1 VSEPIRVFLVDDHE
15 LVRRGIAAFLG
26 SAADLRIVGEA
37 ATAAQA
43 LSRIPAVM
51 PDVVLLD
58 VRLPDGSGIDVC
70 RELRGS
76 MPQVACVIV
85 TAYDDDDAILA
96 SVVAGAAGYIRK
108 DVAGSALVDGIRTAA
123 EGRSLLDAALVER
136 VTQHLRNAERG
147 DPRLAGLSRREAEV
161 LVLIADGQTN
171 REIAASLSLA
181 EKTVKNY
188 VSSVLSKLG
197 LRSRTE
203 AAVLRSTTR
212 DGRRV
217 GDPEPGRRPSPLG

>member
-1 VSEPIRVFLVDDHE
+1 MTDSIRVFLVDDHE
-15 LVRRGIAAFLG
+15 LVRRGIASFLG
-26 SAADLRIVGEA
+26 SATDLLIVGEA

-43 LSRIPAVM
+43 LARVPAVH

-70 RELRGS
+70 RELRVRS
-76 MPQVACVIV
+76 PEVACIIL

-108 DVAGSALVDGIRTAA
+108 DIAGSALVDGIRSAA
-123 EGRSLLDAALVER
+123 AGRSLLDAALVAR
-136 VTQHLRNAERG
+136 VARHLRDAERG

-161 LVLIADGQTN
+161 LALIADGKTN
-171 REIAASLSLA
+171 REIAGVLALS

-188 VSSVLSKLG
+188 VSSLLSKLG
-197 LRSRTE
+197 LHTRTQ
-203 AAVLRSTTR
+203 AAVLRAVTESGT
-212 DGRRV
+212 V
-217 GDPEPGRRPSPLG
+217 WPHP

>member
-1 VSEPIRVFLVDDHE
+1 MSDPIRVFLVDDHE
-15 LVRRGIAAFLG
+15 LVRRGIASFLG
-26 SAADLRIVGEA
+26 SAPDLRIVGEA

-43 LSRIPAVM
+43 LARVPAVA

-70 RELRGS
+70 RELRVGS
-76 MPQVACVIV
+76 PQVSCIIL

-108 DVAGSALVDGIRTAA
+108 DVAGTALVDGIRTAA
-123 EGRSLLDAALVER
+123 AGRSLLDAALVER
-136 VTQHLRNAERG
+136 VARHLKEAERG

-161 LVLIADGQTN
+161 LALIADGQTN

-188 VSSVLSKLG
+188 VSSLLSKLG
-197 LRSRTE
+197 MRTRTQ
-203 AAVLRSTTR
+203 AAVLRTVTASAP
-212 DGRRV
+212 D
-217 GDPEPGRRPSPLG
+217 LGLRS